1 MSNPKTAPVRPTEV
15 LLWQRVADW
24 VELRSGIIAVALCAC
39 LAGLSLAIAARRPF
53 WYDEIIT
60 VSVARAPTVKELLA
74 NFRLIYDQTPPL
86 NTLFVRFVCSLL
98 GWTEL
103 AARLTSVIFITAGL
117 LLLFQHTKRFTNGL
131 SGLAAVSVLLVT
143 FLPPY
148 AYEARPYALLFFAS
162 VLAIC
167 FWTSG
172 QNAST
177 RTYKRTSLF
186 FGMAMMLAVCAHYY
200 AVLLLLP
207 FAADELR
214 NRGLRKVCS
223 LRLLC
228 GVIGMG
234 LAIAAHLPF
243 IRASSQMRRARFW
256 AIPSLHN
263 LEQAY
268 VTMLLGLIFA
278 LVCAVVLLAWLGV
291 KDTGTVG
298 QQSREER
305 LGWFFLVIP
314 AAGYIIAEL
323 ATHAFTERY
332 FIPALGGVGLASAC
346 LLYRQYRSSPHVPL
360 IILLVTIP
368 LFLETS
374 LNRVRYAR
382 TPAISGRM
390 EDSDFVDDMLPRL
403 RKEKLFV
410 LVPTRNAELE
420 ARYYAADPQAIKT
433 VPPGSLSGLPLAS
446 GDLDIR
452 YFSLHDI
459 RQHAREIA
467 FVDPSTDLLSNLE
480 KWGFR
485 LHWRMTKPEPVVYAE

>member
-1 MSNPKTAPVRPTEV
+1 MAIAHAPAKIS
-15 LLWQRVADW
+15 WQGVADW
-24 VELRSGIIAVALCAC
+24 IEARSGVLAVALCAC

-60 VSVARAPTVKELLA
+60 VSIARAPTVKDLLA

-86 NTLFVRFVCSLL
+86 NTLIVRFVCSLL

-103 AARLTSVIFITAGL
+103 AARLPSVIFITAGL
-117 LLLFQHTKRFTNGL
+117 LLLFQQVKRFANGL
-131 SGLAAVSVLLVT
+131 SGLAAVSILLVT

-148 AYEARPYALLFFAS
+148 AYEARPYALLFLAS
-162 VLAIC
+162 LLAVC
-167 FWTSG
+167 FWTSARDVSLR
-172 QNAST
+172 N
-177 RTYKRTSLF
+177 YKRNSLF
-186 FGMAMMLAVCAHYY
+186 FGLAMMLAVCAHYY
-200 AVLLLLP
+200 AVLLFLP
-207 FAADELR
+207 FAADEWR
-214 NRGLRKVCS
+214 SRGLRRVCS

-228 GVIGMG
+228 GIAGMS
-234 LAIAAHLPF
+234 LAVVVHLPL
-243 IRASSQMRRARFW
+243 ILASSQMRRAHFW
-256 AIPSLHN
+256 AFPSLHN
-263 LEQAY
+263 LQEAY

-278 LVCAVVLLAWLGV
+278 LVCAVVLLAWLGI
-291 KDTGTVG
+291 KGAGTVV

-314 AAGYIIAEL
+314 IAGYIVAEL
-323 ATHAFTERY
+323 ITHAFTERY
-332 FIPALGGVGLASAC
+332 FIPVLAGVGLAAGC
-346 LLYRQYRSSPHVPL
+346 YLYRHYRESPNVPL
-360 IILLVTIP
+360 VILLITIP

-374 LNRVRYAR
+374 ITRVRYAR

-420 ARYYAADPQAIKT
+420 ARYYAADPQVIKT

-452 YFSLHDI
+452 YFTMRDI

-467 FVDPSTDLLSNLE
+467 FIDPPTDLLSNLE
-480 KWGFR
+480 KWGFHI
-485 LHWRMTKPEPVVYAE
+485 HWRMTKPEPVVYAE